1 MVNALAEESIKVIL
15 LCKVGSIPITSSCPT
30 KHWAYHNMN
39 QTDFVT
45 GVYEVAW
52 QSNPDLDSGSTFQEI
67 LEELKKMKDK
77 SLRWDILV
85 SSFKEEVERPTLR
98 DTQAA
103 RQGQL

>member
-1 MVNALAEESIKVIL
+1 
-15 LCKVGSIPITSSCPT
+15 
-30 KHWAYHNMN
+30 MN

-45 GVYEVAW
+45 GVYEIAW
-52 QSNPDLDSGSTFQEI
+52 QSNPDLNSGSTFQEI
-67 LEELKKMKDK
+67 LEELKKMKDR

-85 SSFKEEVERPTLR
+85 NSFKEEVERPTLR